1 MRNPRLPR
9 ITLYGAKSSSE
20 CLETSG
26 RGYRIDRRERV
37 EILGKSGPFF
47 APPPFDGNFFEI
59 ASLSETPF
67 PALPGR
73 WSG

>member
-1 MRNPRLPR
+1 M
-9 ITLYGAKSSSE
+9 
-20 CLETSG
+20 
-26 RGYRIDRRERV
+26 V

-73 WSG
+73 WTG